1 MDPRGDGEDGQGPRC
16 AHGLGAGKVTWCHL
30 PYVPPASSYVV
41 RDSLGGQTGGDDLSK
56 VIAATFERYAVSNPV
71 HPDVFPSIRK
81 MEAEIAAMCLRM
93 YDNPG
98 VAGTMT
104 SKSIV
109 MGIKTYRDW
118 ARDVKDMTEP
128 ECERFSFSL

>member
-1 MDPRGDGEDGQGPRC
+1 MDKELGVHTDWGQGKLP
-16 AHGLGAGKVTWCHL
+16 GAVYRMSLLRRRSSCVTHW
-30 PYVPPASSYVV
+30 AG
-41 RDSLGGQTGGDDLSK
+41 RRGARGDDLSK
-56 VIAATFERYAVSNPV
+56 VIAATFERYAVSNLV
-71 HPDVFPSIRK
+71 HPDVFPLIPK
-81 MEAEIAAMCLRM
+81 MEAEIVAMCLRM

-104 SKSIV
+104 SGGTKSIV
-109 MGIKTYRDW
+109 MGIKTYSVW